1 MQNMFYV
8 YKIIQE
14 SLRFW
19 IPCCGFQLKDS
30 GFLVSV
36 TWILDSV
43 SSIPDSKDHDF
54 RLHKKKNPQILD
66 SMGKN
71 FLDSEIWI
79 TFHRANDTRDP

>member
-1 MQNMFYV
+1 MCNELNMQKMFYM

-36 TWILDSV
+36 TWIVDSLIPNPR
-43 SSIPDSKDHDF
+43 IPDST
-54 RLHKKKNPQILD
+54 RKKFPDSGFHGQKFPRFWNLD
-66 SMGKN
+66 NISQGK
-71 FLDSEIWI
+71 
-79 TFHRANDTRDP
+79 RY